1 MIDLTQPF
9 AVIQKEDQPQVLILS
24 GPVKQLKELA
34 EIPRKS
40 EPGRGR
46 RYHSLS
52 LVPFSQI
59 KEKGYEVRQGNEA
72 LLCLEVQRQQEVL
85 LEDYLT
91 WSKAHEAPVELDGE
105 PVFEQSEAD
114 YQATVAAVIEKEIG
128 EGQGANFV
136 IPRACHA
143 RLKGYGVG
151 TALALL
157 RRLIQADYGTY
168 WKYLFFDGTRCF
180 VGSTP
185 EKHLSVDKG
194 RVVMNPISGTFRKT
208 GRQLADHHALRR
220 DLLAFLKDPK
230 EINELFMVVDEELK
244 MMSKMCDQGGMILGP
259 LLKEMSRLAHSEYL
273 LVGRSSRDVVDL
285 LRESMFAATVTGSP
299 VENACHI
306 IAKYE
311 SSPRR
316 YYAGSIALIGQDEED
331 EPFLDSPILIR
342 SLEIGPQGDV
352 LLRVGATLV
361 RDSVPE
367 EEVKETH
374 AKSAAVLAALKEE
387 RAPQPRLLDGLLRDA
402 LVIEQLNE
410 RNQNLSTFWFLKQE
424 QRQGAGPLKGL
435 RFSLIDNED
444 DFLAMFGHLLRHLG
458 AHVELTHWSRF
469 DLSKAGDAIVVPG
482 PGPGNPGHV
491 DDPKM
496 ARNGRVI
503 DQLLKERRPLLAVC
517 LGHQILC
524 QRLGLRLGKKREL
537 TQGVQ
542 QRIDYFGRP
551 EDVGFYNTFTG
562 YVDRARTDLLYAANA
577 DGEVQAL
584 RARDGRFASFQ
595 FHPESILTTNGC
607 AIVEEAARLVSGR

>member
-1 MIDLTQPF
+1 MIDLTKPF
-9 AVIQKEDQPQVLILS
+9 AVIQKEDQPQVLILR
-24 GPVKQLKELA
+24 GPVKQLQELA
-34 EIPRKS
+34 QIPRKH
-40 EPGRGR
+40 EPGLGR

-59 KEKGYEVRQGNEA
+59 KEKGFEVRQGDEA
-72 LLCLEVQRQQEVL
+72 LLCLEVQVQQEVP
-85 LEDYLT
+85 LENYLA
-91 WSKAHEAPVELDGE
+91 WSVPNEAPVQLDGE
-105 PVFEQSEAD
+105 PTFEQSEED
-114 YQATVAAVIEKEIG
+114 YRATVAAVIEDEIG

-136 IPRACHA
+136 IPRACRA
-143 RLKGYGVG
+143 QLKDFQVG

-157 RRLIQADYGTY
+157 RRLIKADYGTY
-168 WKYLFFDGTRCF
+168 WKYLFFDGSRCF

-208 GRQLADHHALRR
+208 GRQLANHHALRK
-220 DLLAFLKDPK
+220 DLLKFLKDPK

-244 MMSKMCDQGGMILGP
+244 MMSKMCDKGGMILGP

-299 VENACHI
+299 VENACRI

-311 SSPRR
+311 PNPRR
-316 YYAGSIALIGQDEED
+316 YYASSIALIGQDEED

-342 SLEIGPQGDV
+342 SLEIDGSGAVQ
-352 LLRVGATLV
+352 LRVGATLV
-361 RDSVPE
+361 RDSIPD
-367 EEVKETH
+367 EEVQETH

-402 LVIEQLNE
+402 LVIESLND

-424 QRQGAGPLKGL
+424 QRHGAGPLKGL
-435 RFSLIDNED
+435 RFELIDNED
-444 DFLAMFGHLLRHLG
+444 DFLAMFGHLLEHLG
-458 AHVELTHWSRF
+458 AQVGLTHWSRF
-469 DLSKAGDAIVVPG
+469 DLSKVGDAIVVPG
-482 PGPGNPGHV
+482 PGPGNPGHEA
-491 DDPKM
+491 DPKM
-496 ARNGRVI
+496 ALNGRVI
-503 DQLLKERRPLLAVC
+503 DQLLKEQRPLMAVC

-524 QRLGLRLGKKREL
+524 QRLGLKLGKKKEL

-542 QRIDYFGRP
+542 RRIDYFGRP

-562 YVDRARTDLLYAANA
+562 YVDPTRKDLVYAANA

-584 RARDGRFASFQ
+584 RATNGRFASFQ
-595 FHPESILTTNGC
+595 FHPESILTTNGH
-607 AIVEEAARLVSGR
+607 AIVEEAARLISGR

>member
-1 MIDLTQPF
+1 MIDLTKPF

-24 GPVKQLKELA
+24 GPVVRLDQLA
-34 EIPRKS
+34 QIPRKH
-40 EPGRGR
+40 EPGKGR

-59 KEKGYEVRQGNEA
+59 REKGFEVRQGDEA
-72 LLCLEVQRQQEVL
+72 LLCMDVQSQQEVGV
-85 LEDYLT
+85 EEYLA
-91 WSKAHEAPVELDGE
+91 WSKAREQPVQLAGE
-105 PVFEQSEAD
+105 PTFDENEDD
-114 YQATVAAVIEKEIG
+114 YRRTVATVIEKEIG

-136 IPRACHA
+136 IPRTCRA
-143 RLKGYGVG
+143 RIDGYSIGS
-151 TALALL
+151 ALALL
-157 RRLIQADYGTY
+157 SRLIRSDYGTY
-168 WKYLFFDGTRCF
+168 WKYLFFDGERCF

-208 GRQLADHHALRR
+208 GSQLADHHALRR

-244 MMSKMCDQGGMILGP
+244 MMSKMCDKGGMILGP

-306 IAKYE
+306 IARYE
-311 SSPRR
+311 TQPRR
-316 YYAGSIALIGQDEED
+316 YYASSIALIGQDEED

-342 SLEIGPQGDV
+342 SFEIGPRGDV

-361 RDSVPE
+361 RDSVPD
-367 EEVKETH
+367 EEVKETQ
-374 AKSAAVLAALKEE
+374 AKGAAVLGALKEE

-402 LVIEQLNE
+402 LVIESLNE

-435 RFSLIDNED
+435 RFALIDNED
-444 DFLAMFGHLLRHLG
+444 DFLAMFGHLLVHLG
-458 AHVELTHWSRF
+458 AAVDLVPWKKF
-469 DLSKAGDAIVVPG
+469 DLAEHAGSVVVPG
-482 PGPGNPGHV
+482 PGPGNPGHEA
-491 DDPKM
+491 DPKM
-496 ARNGRVI
+496 ALNGRVI
-503 DQLLKERRPLLAVC
+503 DQLLKERRPFLAVC

-524 QRLGLRLGKKREL
+524 HRLGLKIGKKREL

-542 QRIDYFGRP
+542 KRIDYFGRP

-562 YVDRARTDLLYAANA
+562 FVDPGRADLAYAADPN
-577 DGEVQAL
+577 GEIHAL
-584 RARDGRFASFQ
+584 RGGHFASFQ
-595 FHPESILTTNGC
+595 FHPESILTTNGY
-607 AIVEEAARLVSGR
+607 AIVEEAARRVTGR

>member
-1 MIDLTQPF
+1 MIDLTKPF

-24 GPVKQLKELA
+24 GPVVRLDQLA
-34 EIPRKS
+34 QIPRKH
-40 EPGRGR
+40 EPGKGR

-59 KEKGYEVRQGNEA
+59 REKGYEVRQGDEA
-72 LLCLEVQRQQEVL
+72 LLCMDVQAQQEVGV
-85 LEDYLT
+85 EEYLA
-91 WSKAHEAPVELDGE
+91 WSKAQEKPVQLAGE
-105 PVFEQSEAD
+105 PTFDENEDD
-114 YQATVAAVIEKEIG
+114 YRRTVATVIEKEIG

-136 IPRACHA
+136 IPRTCRAQIE
-143 RLKGYGVG
+143 GYSIGS
-151 TALALL
+151 ALALL
-157 RRLIQADYGTY
+157 SRLVRSDYGTY
-168 WKYLFFDGTRCF
+168 WKYLFFDGARAF

-208 GRQLADHHALRR
+208 GRQLADHHALRK

-244 MMSKMCDQGGMILGP
+244 MMSKMCDKGGMILGP

-306 IAKYE
+306 IARYE
-311 SSPRR
+311 SQPRR
-316 YYAGSIALIGQDEED
+316 YYASSIALIGQDEED

-342 SLEIGPQGDV
+342 SFEIGPKGDV

-361 RDSVPE
+361 RDSVPD
-367 EEVKETH
+367 EEVKETQ
-374 AKSAAVLAALKEE
+374 AKGAAVLGALKEE

-402 LVIEQLNE
+402 LVIESLNE

-424 QRQGAGPLKGL
+424 QRRGAGPLKGL
-435 RFSLIDNED
+435 RFALIDNED
-444 DFLAMFGHLLRHLG
+444 DFLAMFGHMLEHLG
-458 AHVELTHWSRF
+458 AAVDLVPWKRF
-469 DLSKAGDAIVVPG
+469 DLAQHAASVIVPG
-482 PGPGNPGHV
+482 PGPGNPGH
-491 DDPKM
+491 DADPKM
-496 ARNGRVI
+496 ALNGRVI
-503 DQLLKERRPLLAVC
+503 DQLLKERRPFLAVC

-524 QRLGLRLGKKREL
+524 HRLGLKIGKKREL

-542 QRIDYFGRP
+542 KRVDYFGRP

-562 YVDRARTDLLYAANA
+562 FVDPTRADLAYAANEE
-577 DGEVQAL
+577 GEIHAL
-584 RARDGRFASFQ
+584 RGGHFASFQ
-595 FHPESILTTNGC
+595 FHPESILTTNGY
-607 AIVEEAARLVSGR
+607 AIVEEAARRVTGR